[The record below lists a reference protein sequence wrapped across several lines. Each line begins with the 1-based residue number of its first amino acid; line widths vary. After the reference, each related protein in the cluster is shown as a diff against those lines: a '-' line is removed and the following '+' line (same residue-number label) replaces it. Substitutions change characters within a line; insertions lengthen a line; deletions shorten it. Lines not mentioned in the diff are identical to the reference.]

1 MIAHRLYSV
10 EKLVPHRRVKSA
22 GEMREELR
30 IMTPKQAA
38 WYVMQGYELFDYTES
53 LEMDP
58 IFYDQ
63 ELELT
68 MDQVYEDS

>member
-1 MIAHRLYSV
+1 MIEHRLYSV
-10 EKLVPHRRVKSA
+10 EKFEPHSRVKSA

-53 LEMDP
+53 LKMDP
-58 IFYDQ
+58 IFYNE

-68 MDQVYEDS
+68 MDQV

>member
-10 EKLVPHRRVKSA
+10 EKLVPHRRIKSA

-30 IMTPKQAA
+30 IMTPKQAT
-38 WYVMQGYELFDYTES
+38 WYVMQGYDVFDYTGS
-53 LEMDP
+53 LEMDL

-68 MDQVYEDS
+68 MDQV